1 MSKYVKITP
10 EILKTVVQE
19 FSDAIKDSKFP
30 DGKITFSKTIAQ
42 TDRKASLFLTDIAW
56 AKMKSLVMDSDK
68 EIAWHGI
75 AKRGDNPNKDEYIIS
90 DILVY
95 PQEVTGATVN
105 TDQAEY
111 QDWLYSQ
118 PDEVFNNIRMQGHS
132 HVNMSTSPSGV
143 DTSLYER
150 ILEQLD
156 EDMFYIFIIL
166 NKRDE
171 KTVKIYD
178 IAKNILF
185 ETNDIDLVIL
195 DDGYAIHKFIE
206 EAHTLVKTKTYIYS
220 SYSSSSYPES
230 SQSKKE
236 EKLEKSGDKT
246 TSATNLNGK
255 RIAKRRDNGAD
266 VNSYLRGYPYYD
278 EYWECLK

>member
-42 TDRKASLFLTDIAW
+42 TDRKASLFFTDIAW
-56 AKMKSLVMDSDK
+56 TKMKSLVMDSDK
-68 EIAWHGI
+68 EIAWHGV
-75 AKRGDNPNKDEYIIS
+75 AKRGDDPSKDEYIIS

-156 EDMFYIFIIL
+156 ADMFYIFIIW

-171 KTVKIYD
+171 KTIKIYD

-185 ETNDIDLVIL
+185 ETSDIELVIL
-195 DDGYAIHKFIE
+195 DDGYSIHKFIE
-206 EAHTLVKTKTYIYS
+206 EAHALVKTKTYSYS
-220 SYSSSSYPES
+220 SYSSSSYS
-230 SQSKKE
+230 GVSQSKKE
-236 EKLEKSGDKT
+236 EKSEKSDDKK
-246 TSATNLNGK
+246 TSLTNTNGK
-255 RIAKRRDNGAD
+255 RLAKRRDHGIDAEH
-266 VNSYLRGYPYYD
+266 YLGGYPYYD
-278 EYWECLK
+278 EDWEGWK